1 MITNHLLEEK
11 DRIQR
16 KLAQE
21 AQYDVFRYMENTRR
35 IVLEAQEKYRL
46 KLKYVNLQGGTLKP
60 TCRAIFGIN
69 E

>member
-11 DRIQR
+11 DRIQK

-21 AQYDVFRYMENTRR
+21 AQYDVFQYMENTHK
-35 IVLEAQEKYRL
+35 IVQEAQEKYGL

-60 TCRAIFGIN
+60 FLEMSA
-69 E
+69 